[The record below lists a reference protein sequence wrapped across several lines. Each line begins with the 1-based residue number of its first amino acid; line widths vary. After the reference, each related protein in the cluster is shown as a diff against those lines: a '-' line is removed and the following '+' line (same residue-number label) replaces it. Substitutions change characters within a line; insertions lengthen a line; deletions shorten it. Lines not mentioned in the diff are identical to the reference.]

1 LINSVN
7 IKMFISQEKKKSNI
21 AEYLIYMFQV
31 EDIIRSMNF
40 NIEEIEKHVISRYQL
55 SYNDKRDMREWYN
68 ALVNIMKDKKLQHK
82 GHSPLLNSIMD
93 ELNDLHIRALSDP
106 DDTMYHSLY
115 QKAQPGITEL
125 RQKAGNTEKH
135 EIEICLEG
143 LYGLLL
149 LRLTKKQI
157 NPETEKAFGMIS
169 KMLAHL
175 SAKYKKV
182 MEGEAEL

>member
-1 LINSVN
+1 
-7 IKMFISQEKKKSNI
+7 MFISQEKKKSNI

-55 SYNDKRDMREWYN
+55 TYNDRRDMREWYN
-68 ALVNIMKDKKLQHK
+68 SLANIMKDKKLQYK
-82 GHSPLLNSIMD
+82 GHSPLLTTIMD

-106 DDTMYHSLY
+106 DEKIYQSLY
-115 QKAQPGITEL
+115 QKARPGIMEL
-125 RQKAGNTEKH
+125 KEKAGNTGKH
-135 EIEICLEG
+135 EIETCLEG

-149 LRLTKKQI
+149 LRLSKKQI
-157 NPETEKAFGMIS
+157 NPETEKAFGLIS

-175 SAKYKKV
+175 SAKYKMV